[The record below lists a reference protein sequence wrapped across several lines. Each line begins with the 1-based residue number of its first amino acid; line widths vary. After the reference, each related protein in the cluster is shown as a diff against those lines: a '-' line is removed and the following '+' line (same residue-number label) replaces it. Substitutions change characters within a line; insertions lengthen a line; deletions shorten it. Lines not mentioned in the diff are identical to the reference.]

1 MEGNQMAQPVTGAV
15 MVVGGGITGVQAAL
29 DLADSGF
36 FVYLV
41 EKGSSIGGVMAQL
54 DKTFPT
60 NDCSVCILSPKLVEC
75 GRHRNI
81 RLITM
86 AEVQKVEGEPRN
98 FTVTVHEKA
107 RYIDMEKCIACGLCA
122 EKCPRSVDD
131 KFNEG
136 LNRRKA
142 AYISYP
148 QAVPLKYLIDDKNC
162 IYFKNGKCKACEK
175 FCPTGAVQLD
185 QKATIHTI
193 DVGSIILAPG
203 FKPFDPH
210 VYENYGYGKLA
221 NVITSIEFERI
232 LSASGPFEGHLVRPS
247 DRKTC
252 KRIAWLQ
259 CVGSRDINRGHR
271 YCSSVC
277 CTYAVKEA
285 VIAKE
290 HATGDLD
297 AAIFYM
303 DMRTYGKDFERYA
316 NRAKEE
322 TGVRFIQSRVHSIQP
337 AEPGSEDLS
346 IEYFDTS
353 GKMQSEVFDL
363 VVLSVGMEAPTG
375 MQELAGRLQI
385 KLDPS
390 GFADAS
396 SFAPVESSRPG
407 IFVCGAVSAPKDIP
421 SSITDASAASAGSAA
436 LLFSARSSLTTE
448 KSYPDELPVWNDPP
462 RIGVFICH
470 CGFNIGNVV
479 DVPAVRDYARSLPG
493 VVYAANNLFTC
504 SQDTQKLIREAVE
517 EHKLNRVVVAAC
529 TPRTHEP
536 LFQETIREAGLNR
549 YLFEMANI
557 RDQDSWV
564 HQSEPEKA
572 TAKAKDL
579 VRMAV
584 AKVSLLEPIERPRVE
599 INRAALIIGG
609 GVAGMSAAV
618 NLADQGFKTYVIEK
632 ENTLGGNALHIRKSW
647 RGEDAQAYLG
657 SLISRVLSHP
667 EIEVI
672 TGADIKEINGFVGQ
686 FISKIAVN
694 GTEREL
700 QHGVVIV
707 ASGAE
712 AHKPHEYLYGRSD
725 KVTIWH
731 EMAELF
737 EKDPAKLEQSE
748 AVAFI
753 QCVGSREPDRPYC
766 SKICCT
772 ASVSE
777 AISLKLRKPDL
788 DIYILYRDLRT
799 YGLREELYTRAR
811 ELGIIFIQFSDEKPL
826 VEEIS
831 TGDKQKIR
839 VTVTDQILDRP
850 IALLV
855 DYLNLAS
862 AIVVPKDQK
871 NLAQLL
877 KVPLNE
883 DGFFLEAHMKLRP
896 VEFATD
902 GVFICGL
909 AHSPKP
915 LDESIAQAQAAAAR
929 AASVLSRPFIETEP
943 IVSTVNQ
950 SLCTGCGLCEKSCPF
965 GAIRRHEVVGK
976 GYLAET
982 IAASCKGCGVCA
994 AACPQKAIDIVHFKN
1009 EQLLAAIR
1017 AGGETIKVEQT
1028 A

>member
-1 MEGNQMAQPVTGAV
+1 MAQPVTGAV

-36 FVYLV
+36 YVYLV

-81 RLITM
+81 HLITM
-86 AEVQKVEGEPRN
+86 AEVEKVEGEPRN
-98 FTVTVHEKA
+98 FSVTVRERA

-122 EKCPRSVDD
+122 EKCPKSVED

-136 LNRRKA
+136 LNKRKA
-142 AYISYP
+142 AFISYP

-175 FCPTGAVQLD
+175 FCPTGAVKLD
-185 QKATIHTI
+185 QKDTIHSI

-210 VYENYGYGKLA
+210 VYETYGYGKLP

-252 KRIAWLQ
+252 RKIAWLQ

-277 CTYAVKEA
+277 CTYAIKEA

-290 HATGDLD
+290 HAADGLD

-316 NRAKEE
+316 NRAKDEI
-322 TGVRFIQSRVHSIQP
+322 GVRFIQSRVHSIEP

-346 IEYFDTS
+346 IDYFDS
-353 GKMQSEVFDL
+353 NGKMQNEVFDL
-363 VVLSVGMEAPTG
+363 VVLSTGMEAPTG
-375 MQELAGRLQI
+375 MKELADRLRI
-385 KLDPS
+385 NLDPS

-396 SFAPVESSRPG
+396 SFTPVESSRPG
-407 IFVCGAVSAPKDIP
+407 IFVCGTVTAPKDIP
-421 SSITDASAASAGSAA
+421 SSIIDASAASAGSAA
-436 LLFSARSSLTTE
+436 LLSSARSSLTRE
-448 KSYPDELPVWNDPP
+448 KTYPDEIPVIDDPP
-462 RIGVFICH
+462 RIGVFVCH

-493 VVYAANNLFTC
+493 VAYVANNLFTC
-504 SQDTQKLIREAVE
+504 SQDTQKLIREAVD

-584 AKVSLLEPIERPRVE
+584 AKVSLLEPIERPRVA

-618 NLADQGFKTYVIEK
+618 NLADQGFKTYVVEK
-632 ENTLGGNALHIRKSW
+632 EDKLGGNALHIKKTW
-647 RGEDAQAYLG
+647 KDEDARTYLD
-657 SLISRVLSHP
+657 SLTSRVLNHP

-672 TGADIKEINGFVGQ
+672 TRADIKEISGFVGQ
-686 FISKIAVN
+686 FTAKISVN
-694 GTEREL
+694 GAEREL

-712 AHKPHEYLYGRSD
+712 ALQPSEYLHGQSD
-725 KVTIWH
+725 RVTIWH
-731 EMAELF
+731 EMEELF
-737 EKDPAKLEQSE
+737 EKDPTRLEQSE

-753 QCVGSREPDRPYC
+753 QCVGSREPGRPYC
-766 SKICCT
+766 SKLCCT
-772 ASVSE
+772 TSVSQ
-777 AISLKLRKPDL
+777 AISLKLRKPEL
-788 DIYILYRDLRT
+788 DVYILYRDLRT
-799 YGLREELYTRAR
+799 YGLREDLYTKAR
-811 ELGIIFIQFSDEKPL
+811 ELGIIFIRFSDDKPI
-826 VEEIS
+826 V
-831 TGDKQKIR
+831 DKITVDGRPKLRI
-839 VTVTDQILDRP
+839 TVTDQILARP
-850 IALLV
+850 VALHV

-862 AIVVPKDQK
+862 AIVAPKDQK
-871 NLAQLL
+871 SLAQLL

-929 AASVLSRPFIETEP
+929 AASVLARPFIETEP
-943 IVSTVNQ
+943 IISTVNQ
-950 SLCTGCGLCEKSCPF
+950 ALCTGCGLCEKSCPF
-965 GAIRRHEVVGK
+965 GAIRRHEVTGK

-994 AACPQKAIDIVHFKN
+994 AACPQKAIDIVHFRN

-1017 AGGETIKVEQT
+1017 AGGETTKAEQT

>member
-1 MEGNQMAQPVTGAV
+1 MAQPVTGAV

-36 FVYLV
+36 YVYLV

-86 AEVQKVEGEPRN
+86 AEVEKIEGEPRQFN
-98 FTVTVHEKA
+98 VTVREKA
-107 RYIDMEKCIACGLCA
+107 RYIDMEKCIACGLCS
-122 EKCPRSVDD
+122 EKCPRTVEDQ
-131 KFNEG
+131 FNEG
-136 LNRRKA
+136 LNKRKA

-148 QAVPLKYLIDDKNC
+148 QAVPLKYLIDAKNC

-175 FCPTGAVQLD
+175 FCPTGAVKLD
-185 QKATIHTI
+185 QKDTIHTL

-203 FKPFDPH
+203 FKPFDPR
-210 VYENYGYGKLA
+210 VYENYGYGTLP
-221 NVITSIEFERI
+221 NVVTSIEFERI

-247 DRKTC
+247 DKKTC
-252 KRIAWLQ
+252 TKIAWLQ
-259 CVGSRDINRGHR
+259 CVGSRDLNRGHR

-277 CTYAVKEA
+277 CTYAIKEA

-290 HATGDLD
+290 HATEDLD

-303 DMRTYGKDFERYA
+303 DLRTYGKDFERYA
-316 NRAKEE
+316 NRAKSES
-322 TGVRFIQSRVHSIQP
+322 GVRFIQSRVHSIQP
-337 AEPGSEDLS
+337 AEPGSDDLR
-346 IEYFDTS
+346 IDYFDQS
-353 GKMQSEVFDL
+353 GKMETEVFDL
-363 VVLSVGMEAPTG
+363 VVLSTGMEAPTG
-375 MQELAGRLQI
+375 MKELAERLRV

-390 GFADAS
+390 GFAAAS

-407 IFVCGAVSAPKDIP
+407 IFVCGAVTAPKDIP
-421 SSITDASAASAGSAA
+421 SSITDASAAAAASAA
-436 LLFSARSSLTTE
+436 LLTSARSTLTQE
-448 KSYPDELPVWNDPP
+448 KSYPDEIQVLNDPP
-462 RIGVFICH
+462 RIGVFVCH

-493 VVYAANNLFTC
+493 VAYVANNLFTC
-504 SQDTQKLIREAVE
+504 SQDTQKLIREAVD

-564 HQSEPEKA
+564 HQSEPKKA
-572 TAKAKDL
+572 TAKAMDL

-584 AKVSLLEPIERPRVE
+584 AKVTLLEPIERPRAA
-599 INRAALIIGG
+599 ITKAALIIGG

-618 NLADQGFKTYVIEK
+618 NIADQGFKTYIIEK
-632 ENTLGGNALHIRKSW
+632 EDRLGGNALHIKTSW
-647 RGEDAQAYLG
+647 NGEDVQSYLA
-657 SLISRVLSHP
+657 SLTSRVLKHP

-672 TGADIKEINGFVGQ
+672 TGASVNEIAGFIGQ
-686 FISKIAVN
+686 FTSRLSVN
-694 GTEREL
+694 GTEREV

-707 ASGAE
+707 ARGAE
-712 AHKPHEYLYGRSD
+712 AHKPTEYLYGRSD
-725 KVTIWH
+725 HVTIWH
-731 EMAELF
+731 EMEELF
-737 EKDPAKLEQSE
+737 DKDPGRLEQSD

-753 QCVGSREPDRPYC
+753 QCVGSREPHRPYC

-772 ASVSE
+772 TSVNE

-788 DIYILYRDLRT
+788 DVYILYRDLRT
-799 YGLREELYTRAR
+799 YGLREDLYTKAR
-811 ELGIIFIQFSDEKPL
+811 ELGVIFIRFDDDKPV
-826 VEEIS
+826 VEEV
-831 TGDKQKIR
+831 TADGKQKIR
-839 VTVTDQILDRP
+839 ITITDPILERP
-850 IALLV
+850 VALLV

-862 AIVVPKDQK
+862 AIVAQKDQK
-871 NLAQLL
+871 DLAQLL

-902 GVFICGL
+902 GIFICGL

-929 AASVLSRPFIETEP
+929 AASVLARPFIETEP
-943 IVSTVNQ
+943 IVSTVDQ
-950 SLCTGCGLCEKSCPF
+950 SQCTGCGLCERSCPF
-965 GAIRRHEVVGK
+965 GAIRRQEVTGK

-994 AACPQKAIDIVHFKN
+994 AACPQKAIDIVHSRN
-1009 EQLLAAIR
+1009 AQISAAIH
-1017 AGGETIKVEQT
+1017 AGGETLKVEQT